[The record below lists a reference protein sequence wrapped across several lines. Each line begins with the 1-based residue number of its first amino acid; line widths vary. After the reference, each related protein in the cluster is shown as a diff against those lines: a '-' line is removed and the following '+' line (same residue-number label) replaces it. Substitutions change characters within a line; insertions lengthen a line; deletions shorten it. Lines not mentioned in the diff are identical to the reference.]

1 MVVFVALGKG
11 GRVTVHAK
19 VVAVVGKRMGV
30 LLAEECDG
38 KGLGCVVL
46 VGGVGELTMVMTV
59 G

>member
-1 MVVFVALGKG
+1 MVVFVAVGKG
-11 GRVTVHAK
+11 GRVTVHVK

-38 KGLGCVVL
+38 KGLGCVVV
-46 VGGVGELTMVMTV
+46 VGGVRGSAMVMTV